1 MSRHTVA
8 ILSIRQVPGARVI
21 GNFLKISSRTAT
33 RSGVRA
39 SILAAALILSAS
51 GANSAFAQVPTTA
64 DTIRTV
70 RTDTTNN
77 LVMLSDTTKEVKH
90 VVKKGDTLWDL
101 AQFYLKNPFRWPEI

>member
-8 ILSIRQVPGARVI
+8 ILVICQVPGARVI

-39 SILAAALILSAS
+39 SVLGAVLILSVSVARSAS
-51 GANSAFAQVPTTA
+51 AQVPTT
-64 DTIRTV
+64 DTVRTV

-101 AQFYLKNPFRWPEI
+101 AQFYLKNPF